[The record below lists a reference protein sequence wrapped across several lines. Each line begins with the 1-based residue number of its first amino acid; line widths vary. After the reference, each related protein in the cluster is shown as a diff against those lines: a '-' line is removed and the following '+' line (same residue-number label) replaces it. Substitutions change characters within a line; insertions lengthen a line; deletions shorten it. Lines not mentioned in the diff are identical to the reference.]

1 MEIFLQL
8 VMSGSGELGSSNSNE
23 GRGSPQRHGAMLP
36 QQAGSSAA
44 VSLRPQLGSLGPL
57 QPTLAPS
64 MPSSQSLT
72 AHYIPERLPSSPSR
86 WGKVARKQH
95 SKWARSTSPMPDAG
109 EGTHPS
115 TSSPPPGYRSEGRGS
130 PAVGEDDVHGAS
142 TGLLLSPL
150 GDPGRVIHGLVK
162 RGAGRDAWGS
172 DGAGNRGLGAGD
184 FEDDDGVDLDGVPN
198 HGQGDRIGL
207 AGASPALTTSQMD
220 SPYATIETKTNSENY
235 LSSDSHQHRRLIDTS
250 SHRSGLSLSNTV
262 DHARKPTLRTKLRRI
277 VGLPAEG
284 GKGVS
289 RLRWNRFKWLL
300 VGSNLLVRLFP
311 CIHLMTFRS
320 LLSRAVP
327 SSHCTAWA
335 AWWGRCSPGPLR
347 LSMQTSSP
355 LSIAP
360 SWPVSNGDARTV
372 QTYFRADHAL
382 LSVQVGTAAMILCLA
397 TSIVGWAG
405 ILLNNRA
412 FLTVYSTLLWPAF
425 ALMVAPGYITY
436 KKRAFNLDGKMN
448 NLWSRMLSVDER
460 RQIQLAFGC
469 CGYYSPFVEASAD
482 SLRCFARSML
492 PGCKGPFMK
501 FESMALINFY
511 ATSFGLV
518 PVHLFCIVVALLCSD
533 HVTYRFGKGITPKAY
548 RLDEDAI
555 ADMKGVSLAALR
567 LRRPPLS
574 TFGLTF

>member
-1 MEIFLQL
+1 
-8 VMSGSGELGSSNSNE
+8 MSG
-23 GRGSPQRHGAMLP
+23 
-36 QQAGSSAA
+36 
-44 VSLRPQLGSLGPL
+44 
-57 QPTLAPS
+57 
-64 MPSSQSLT
+64 
-72 AHYIPERLPSSPSR
+72 
-86 WGKVARKQH
+86 
-95 SKWARSTSPMPDAG
+95 
-109 EGTHPS
+109 
-115 TSSPPPGYRSEGRGS
+115 
-130 PAVGEDDVHGAS
+130 
-142 TGLLLSPL
+142 
-150 GDPGRVIHGLVK
+150 
-162 RGAGRDAWGS
+162 
-172 DGAGNRGLGAGD
+172 GN
-184 FEDDDGVDLDGVPN
+184 
-198 HGQGDRIGL
+198 
-207 AGASPALTTSQMD
+207 T
-220 SPYATIETKTNSENY
+220 
-235 LSSDSHQHRRLIDTS
+235 
-250 SHRSGLSLSNTV
+250 
-262 DHARKPTLRTKLRRI
+262 
-277 VGLPAEG
+277 
-284 GKGVS
+284 
-289 RLRWNRFKWLL
+289 
-300 VGSNLLVRLFP
+300 
-311 CIHLMTFRS
+311 
-320 LLSRAVP
+320 
-327 SSHCTAWA
+327 
-335 AWWGRCSPGPLR
+335 
-347 LSMQTSSP
+347 
-355 LSIAP
+355 
-360 SWPVSNGDARTV
+360 RTV

-382 LSVQVGTAAMILCLA
+382 LSVLVGTAAMILCLA

-567 LRRPPLS
+567 LKPTSSPVWAYFL
-574 TFGLTF
+574 G